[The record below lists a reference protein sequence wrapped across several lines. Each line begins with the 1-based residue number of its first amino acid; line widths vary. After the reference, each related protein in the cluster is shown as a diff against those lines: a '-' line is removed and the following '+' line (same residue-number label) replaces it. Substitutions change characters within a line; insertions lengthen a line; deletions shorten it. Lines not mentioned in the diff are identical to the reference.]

1 MKLKREPI
9 KPKPTIRK
17 LIQRMVRSKTLGGK
31 SITIQDPKKGDV
43 EKIYMWVMEML
54 EKKIGDEK

>member
-1 MKLKREPI
+1 
-9 KPKPTIRK
+9 
-17 LIQRMVRSKTLGGK
+17 MVRSKTLGGK